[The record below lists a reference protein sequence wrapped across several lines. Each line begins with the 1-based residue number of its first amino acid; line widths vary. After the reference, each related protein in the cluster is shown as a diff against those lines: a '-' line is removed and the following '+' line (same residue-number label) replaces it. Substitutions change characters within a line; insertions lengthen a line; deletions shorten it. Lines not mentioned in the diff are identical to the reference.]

1 MNFLY
6 IALSAF
12 VGGVATAFLGFL
24 DSQQEFQIRK
34 FCASI
39 IRSCFAAVIIAVA
52 FEYSDDMNPI
62 DIALA
67 FLGGAGIDVIGN
79 RTAGI
84 LRRR

>member
-1 MNFLY
+1 MNFIW
-6 IALSAF
+6 IALAAF

-34 FCASI
+34 FCASL
-39 IRSCFAAVIIAVA
+39 IRSCFAAVVIAAA
-52 FEYSDDMNPI
+52 FQYSDEMQPV